1 MKFSDDE
8 LQLLCD
14 VTLLGILKKEPQ
26 ETIDDVLLMLAETG
40 MYTLKEAKAVLKR
53 LRKEGYVQHG
63 TLTIKGML
71 RAKEAEQKFSQ
82 Q

>member
-1 MKFSDDE
+1 MKINEEDWP
-8 LQLLCD
+8 LLMD
-14 VTLLGILKKEPQ
+14 VTLLGILKKEPS
-26 ETIDDVLLMLAETG
+26 ETLDEVLLVLVDTG

-63 TLTIKGML
+63 ALTVKGML
-71 RAKEAEQKFSQ
+71 RAKEAEQKFRQ